1 MPKNKKDVEDDLDLE
16 NEEEEDEEE
25 ESEEEDEDDEEEKS
39 EEESEE
45 DEGEKVSKKKG
56 KAGRPAGSKGKKS
69 ESVEGKQGIIL
80 LRTGVP
86 KRVDILK
93 VMGKNVK
100 VRKPGDKA
108 APVIRIPITE
118 VRLNDDEAFEKMEG
132 IAEKITQL
140 IDKNMGTYSKLM
152 TVAARK
158 SQQKR
163 NPIEDL

>member
-25 ESEEEDEDDEEEKS
+25 ESEEEDEDEEEEKS
-39 EEESEE
+39 EEENEGEEE
-45 DEGEKVSKKKG
+45 DKPKKKG

-86 KRVDILK
+86 KRVDIIK

-100 VRKPGDKA
+100 VRKPGDKT
-108 APVIRIPITE
+108 APVIRVPITE

-140 IDKNMGTYSKLM
+140 IDKNVGTYSKLM

>member
-25 ESEEEDEDDEEEKS
+25 ESEEEDEDE

-45 DEGEKVSKKKG
+45 EDGEEKPKKG
-56 KAGRPAGSKGKKS
+56 RGRPAGTKNKPVDKA
-69 ESVEGKQGIIL
+69 EGKQGIIL